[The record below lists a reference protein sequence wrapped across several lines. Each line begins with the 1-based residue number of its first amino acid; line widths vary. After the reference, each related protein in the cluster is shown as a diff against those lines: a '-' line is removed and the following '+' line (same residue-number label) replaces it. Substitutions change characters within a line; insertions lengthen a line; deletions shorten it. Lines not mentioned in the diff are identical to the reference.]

1 MSNQKKVVHI
11 VPSTHWDREWYLPF
25 RRYQPRLVRLLQKV
39 MKLTDSPAYK
49 DFLLDGQSIM
59 LEDYLEVLPEDRER
73 LKEKVSS
80 GKIVPG
86 PWYTVPDMVIPCG
99 E

>member
-49 DFLLDGQSIM
+49 DFLLEARALCWRIIWRFCRRT
-59 LEDYLEVLPEDRER
+59 ENV
-73 LKEKVSS
+73 
-80 GKIVPG
+80 
-86 PWYTVPDMVIPCG
+86 
-99 E
+99 